1 MVKDTTLALAHGV
14 VLSLFLAIAAPAFAH
29 EVECV
34 APDSGSDDT
43 STSDPDDSDDSNTG
57 SDPDSTYG
65 SDEACSLDGLP
76 QELAGS
82 LMLPEAPNITREVQV
97 SSADGFNTAAAQPG
111 TRIVVTSDIPE
122 RVFIAAS
129 DIEVINEAFIRE
141 VWFCE
146 TRRGCQGDSRTG
158 TPQPYGQSIHR
169 IRIQG
174 GVFGHM
180 MFPRPHGNDQRY
192 ITDIQI
198 DGAKIDSTL
207 TSTADSAVRVRGKR
221 VMFTDSD
228 LRGEEYSLVSLHNDP
243 LQTEDLVV
251 RCSTL
256 NSFAPEGVKNEATMR
271 IMNIN
276 RSVLTGSILQNGQ
289 ARTWSDTDT
298 TGSKSKHT
306 FRVHQKSDLIY
317 VGHNQFNNSGVM
329 FGDFGSSAGEI
340 GTIWFIDNT
349 WYSRGTGWFNFNLS
363 AGGSI
368 DAIVAR
374 DNNVHRE
381 GASGYDFF
389 RGKQDELEAQQI
401 NVTDENNQMH
411 EFEFPPGHWLD

>member
-1 MVKDTTLALAHGV
+1 MIKNTTLALANGV
-14 VLSLFLAIAAPAFAH
+14 MLSLFLAAAAPAFAH
-29 EVECV
+29 ETQCT

-43 STSDPDDSDDSNTG
+43 STSGPDNSDGSSTG
-57 SDPDSTYG
+57 SEYG
-65 SDEACSLDGLP
+65 SDQACSLDGLP

-82 LMLPEAPNITREVQV
+82 LQLPEAPNITREVQV
-97 SSADGFNTAAAQPG
+97 TSAAGFNTAAAQPG

-129 DIEVINEAFIRE
+129 DIEVINQAFIRE

-146 TRRGCQGDSRTG
+146 TRRGCLGDSRTG
-158 TPQPYGQSIHR
+158 TTQPHGQSIHR

-180 MFPRPHGNDQRY
+180 MFPRPHGDDQRY
-192 ITDIQI
+192 ITDIQV

-228 LRGEEYSLVSLHNDP
+228 LRGEEYALVSLHNDP

-251 RCSTL
+251 RCSVL
-256 NSFAPEGVKNEATMR
+256 NAFAPEGVHNEATMR

-298 TGSKSKHT
+298 SGSKSKHT

-329 FGDFGSSAGEI
+329 FGDFGSSAGQI
-340 GTIWFIDNT
+340 GTIWFIDNI
-349 WYSRGTGWFNFNLS
+349 WYNRGNGWFNPNLS
-363 AGGSI
+363 TGGTI
-368 DAIVAR
+368 DAIIAR
-374 DNNVHRE
+374 DNIVHRE
-381 GASGYDFF
+381 GASGYNFF
-389 RGKQDELEAQQI
+389 GGQQDVLETRVRI
-401 NVTDENNQMH
+401 TDENNQMR